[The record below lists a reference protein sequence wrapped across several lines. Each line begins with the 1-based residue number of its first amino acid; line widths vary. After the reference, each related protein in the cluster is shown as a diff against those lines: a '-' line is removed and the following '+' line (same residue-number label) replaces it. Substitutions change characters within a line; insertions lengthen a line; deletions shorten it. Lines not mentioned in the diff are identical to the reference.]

1 MPSEADRTSFK
12 GPPGTCD
19 CHMHVFGDPVRYPYS
34 AARRNS
40 PPADALEKFLDDY
53 LSLARSLGI
62 ERMVFVQPS
71 TYGRDNACMIDAM
84 QALGANVRGIVDID
98 GNAPESELARLH
110 QVGVRGV
117 RINAGPPNRPAD
129 PALMAKVVPQM
140 TRMDAVCAEI
150 GWQLDLLGPYWLYE
164 EMLDT
169 LKGLKSNFTVAHFGM
184 WRGQSGAESPGFRRF
199 LDFLNEGERKC
210 WVKLTAPYRI
220 GSPPLYEDAVPIA
233 RALIGAAPD
242 RVIWGSDYPF
252 LSHADRVNA
261 VGLFNLIPAWAPDA
275 AARRRLL
282 VDNPQQLFGF

>member
-1 MPSEADRTSFK
+1 MPPAADQISFR

-40 PPADALEKFLDDY
+40 PPADPLEKFLDDY

-71 TYGRDNACMIDAM
+71 TYGRDNACMVDAM
-84 QALGANVRGIVDID
+84 QVLGSNVRGIVDID
-98 GNAPESELARLH
+98 ESTSEAELERLNRA
-110 QVGVRGV
+110 GVRGV

-129 PALMAKVVPQM
+129 PALMAKVVPQL
-140 TRMDAVCAEI
+140 TRMDAICAEI

-164 EMLDT
+164 EMLDA
-169 LKGLKSNFTVAHFGM
+169 LQALKSNFTIAHFGM

-199 LDFLNEGERKC
+199 LDFLKQGERRC

-233 RALIGAAPD
+233 RALINAAPD

-261 VGLFNLIPAWAPDA
+261 VGLFNLIPTWAPDA
-275 AARRRLL
+275 ATRKQLL

>member
-1 MPSEADRTSFK
+1 MPPAADQISFQ

-19 CHMHVFGDPVRYPYS
+19 CHMHVFGDPLRYPYS

-40 PPADALEKFLDDY
+40 PPADPLEKFLDDY

-71 TYGRDNACMIDAM
+71 TYGRDNSCMVDAM
-84 QALGANVRGIVDID
+84 QALGSNVRGIVDID
-98 GNAPESELARLH
+98 ESATEAELARLH
-110 QVGVRGV
+110 SAGVRGV

-129 PALMAKVVPQM
+129 PALMAKVVPQLM
-140 TRMDAVCAEI
+140 RMDAVCAEI

-164 EMLDT
+164 EMHET
-169 LKGLKSNFTVAHFGM
+169 LRALKSNFTIAHFGM
-184 WRGQSGAESPGFRRF
+184 WRGQSGADTPGFKRF
-199 LDFLNEGERKC
+199 LEFLNQGARRC

-220 GSPPLYEDAVPIA
+220 GSPPLYADAVPIA
-233 RALIGAAPD
+233 RALIEAAPD

-261 VGLFNLIPAWAPDA
+261 VGLFNLIPTWALDA
-275 AARRRLL
+275 AARRQLL
-282 VDNPQQLFGF
+282 VDNPKNLFGF